1 MTITAWLAFLAGLLS
16 FVSPC
21 VLPLVPAY
29 VGYMGNRV
37 TAQVASPL
45 VMASGPALQP
55 VQRHRLQ
62 MALHGMAFVAGF
74 MVVFVG
80 FGLAINAGT
89 QLVSATFYDVQRVF
103 IPRLGGIL
111 IIVFGLH
118 FIGLVVP
125 ALGWLE
131 RRASLNRLGSLG
143 LSLKHGLAWLQQI
156 LYADTRHQLKPDER
170 YGLFSSSLMGII
182 FAAGWTPCIGPIYG
196 TILTMASSSSGSVLQ
211 AGGLMVMYSLGLG
224 LPFVLTAIALDRV
237 QGVLGRLKRH
247 LPALKI
253 ASGVFMI
260 VIGVFVYTGDM
271 QRLSQLGAANATFS
285 YKLEGCAVDVV
296 EGRLPLSQFG
306 DCLSKPDVPQTGN

>member
-1 MTITAWLAFLAGLLS
+1 MMTVTAWLAFMAGLLS

-37 TAQVASPL
+37 TAQVTTTL
-45 VMASGPALQP
+45 VVASGPSIQP
-55 VQRHRLQ
+55 AQQNRLQ

-89 QLVSATFYDVQRVF
+89 QLVSSTFYDVQRVF

-111 IIVFGLH
+111 IILFGLH
-118 FIGLVVP
+118 FVGLVVL
-125 ALGWLE
+125 ALGWIE
-131 RRASLNRLGSLG
+131 RRPALDRLGSLG
-143 LSLKHGLAWLQQI
+143 AALRRGLAWLQQI
-156 LYADTRHQLKPDER
+156 LYADTRHHIRPDQR
-170 YGLFSSSLMGII
+170 YGLFSSGLMGII

-196 TILTMASSSSGSVLQ
+196 TILTMASSSSVVQ

-224 LPFVLTAIALDRV
+224 VPFVLTAMALDRV
-237 QGVLGRLKRH
+237 QGVLRRLKRH
-247 LPALKI
+247 LHALKI

-260 VIGVFVYTGDM
+260 VIGVLVYTGDM

-296 EGRLPLSQFG
+296 EGRLALSQVG
-306 DCLSKPDVPQTGN
+306 DCLSKPDVQKPAN